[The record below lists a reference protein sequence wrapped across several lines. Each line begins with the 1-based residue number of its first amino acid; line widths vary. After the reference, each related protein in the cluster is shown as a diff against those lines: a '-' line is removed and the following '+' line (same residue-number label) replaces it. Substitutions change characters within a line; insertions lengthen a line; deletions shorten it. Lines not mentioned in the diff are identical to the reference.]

1 MTNSTHIFLH
11 AILFI
16 AGFVAPPR
24 FAYSQATDEN
34 FSLLDDFEK
43 NKNSIKRDTFS
54 LPEISNDGGQVV
66 AYNSPEKNYKVFG
79 LQLFGQPGKLHYLF
93 VTDKN
98 SNLKLVKQME
108 YEYHKAGEKGDYEV
122 VKKITFYVFSPASL
136 RVYNE
141 DRALI
146 KENDGDKRE
155 KIEKLF
161 QQVKH

>member
-1 MTNSTHIFLH
+1 MTNLTRVFLH
-11 AILFI
+11 VILFI
-16 AGFVAPPR
+16 AGFFVPQR
-24 FAYSQATDEN
+24 FIYGQATDEN

-43 NKNSIKRDTFS
+43 NKNSFKSDTFS

-108 YEYHKAGEKGDYEV
+108 YEYHKAGEKKDYEV
-122 VKKITFYVFSPASL
+122 VKKITFYMFYPVSL

-141 DRALI
+141 DHVLI
-146 KENDGDKRE
+146 KENDGNKRE

-161 QQVKH
+161 QQVKR